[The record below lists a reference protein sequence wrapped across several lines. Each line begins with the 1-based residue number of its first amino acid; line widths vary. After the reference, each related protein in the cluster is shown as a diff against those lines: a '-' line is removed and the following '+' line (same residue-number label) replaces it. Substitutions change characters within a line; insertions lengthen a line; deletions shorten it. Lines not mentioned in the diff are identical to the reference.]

1 MSESATLQPL
11 TIGQLQAFP
20 LPKYLDSLPQKTLN
34 EFSQLYDLIKG
45 YIKGL
50 EGYKIYNNT
59 VISKLDDQVAQ
70 LNQIIVLLESYSATS
85 KQIDENIKVVN
96 QLYNEFINLETI
108 QYQLLS
114 SNFDVG
120 FLKQK
125 YAGLVRENDQK
136 LLELVKGFSG
146 KTADEDETA
155 LFLRQFRAERK
166 KFHVRREKL
175 HRWNEERV
183 GGFV

>member
-1 MSESATLQPL
+1 MSDSAIIQPL
-11 TIGQLQAFP
+11 AIGQLQAFP
-20 LPKYLDSLPQKTLN
+20 LPKYLDSLPHKTLN
-34 EFSQLYDLIKG
+34 EFSQLYELVRG

-50 EGYKIYNNT
+50 EGYKIYKESVVTRIN
-59 VISKLDDQVAQ
+59 DQIAQ

-85 KQIDENIKVVN
+85 KKIDENLATVN
-96 QLYNEFINLETI
+96 RLYNEFINLETI

-125 YAGLVRENDQK
+125 YAGLVRESDQK
-136 LLELVKGFSG
+136 LVDFIKAFPG
-146 KTADEDETA
+146 KAAGEDETA
-155 LFLRQFRAERK
+155 LFLRQFREERK
-166 KFHVRREKL
+166 TYHMRREKL

-183 GGFV
+183 GGFI